1 MGGGNFGRLQPNLR
15 EQSYFIT
22 ALARRIGK
30 NLLMAALTNSGADR
44 VGRFTVLGLVL
55 LAFAV
60 GAGTIAR
67 RPPPAPFLPSN
78 RAPTESLL
86 DPITMGTAATSHEL
100 RGDFIS
106 TRLFVHTHAANL
118 VELEGGRVRAFW
130 YSGTNEGT
138 QDVTIQTA
146 VYDPDT
152 ARWSPEKTVTSR
164 ADTQRALFRYVKKL
178 GNPVAA
184 RAADGS
190 LSLFYVT
197 VSLGGWAGSSITVM
211 SSHDNGETW
220 NRPRRIVTS
229 PFFNLSTLV
238 KTPPFAFADGTL
250 GLPVH
255 HEFMGKFGEVLRLD
269 AAATVLDKARL
280 SAGRACL
287 QPVVMIEDATHA
299 IALMRYAGATRP
311 NRVMR
316 TTTSNAGRD
325 WTPPERTAL
334 GNSDAALTGLV
345 LPDGD
350 LLLALN
356 NAESG
361 RNALTLAVSS
371 DFGATWRTIYH
382 VEDQSEIAAQG
393 LDEGK
398 YSAMIEKLARATDPQ
413 VANARGMAESVK
425 RQMFSAQGYS
435 FEFSYPSLIRT
446 SRGDYHLV
454 YTWNEAF
461 IKHVQFDQAWLDR
474 HLN

>member
-1 MGGGNFGRLQPNLR
+1 
-15 EQSYFIT
+15 
-22 ALARRIGK
+22 
-30 NLLMAALTNSGADR
+30 
-44 VGRFTVLGLVL
+44 
-55 LAFAV
+55 
-60 GAGTIAR
+60 
-67 RPPPAPFLPSN
+67 
-78 RAPTESLL
+78 
-86 DPITMGTAATSHEL
+86 
-100 RGDFIS
+100 
-106 TRLFVHTHAANL
+106 
-118 VELEGGRVRAFW
+118 
-130 YSGTNEGT
+130 
-138 QDVTIQTA
+138 
-146 VYDPDT
+146 
-152 ARWSPEKTVTSR
+152 
-164 ADTQRALFRYVKKL
+164 
-178 GNPVAA
+178 
-184 RAADGS
+184 
-190 LSLFYVT
+190 
-197 VSLGGWAGSSITVM
+197 
-211 SSHDNGETW
+211 
-220 NRPRRIVTS
+220 VTS

-345 LPDGD
+345 LPDGE